1 MRSDWRRTQRRSDW
15 RRLVLPAR
23 KPLRSL
29 PLGDRRPFKLSKA
42 LCAAAHSDAPCL
54 AVGGLKSS
62 SGSYLV
68 QVAQSLPRPDSE
80 RPTTQYACRL
90 RGYDAPTALSW
101 RNECASSPAAH
112 LSPHS
117 DHYPRSLLLCGGTGR
132 AYLFKADPAELAKPR
147 QGKHAIGTVAPS
159 FLHTRCYYRVCS
171 LI

>member
-112 LSPHS
+112 LSRPI
-117 DHYPRSLLLCGGTGR
+117 LITIR
-132 AYLFKADPAELAKPR
+132 AVSCCAVAPAE
-147 QGKHAIGTVAPS
+147 
-159 FLHTRCYYRVCS
+159 HTCLRPTQRS
-171 LI
+171 